1 MWRQPPSAVSR
12 RQSRATSTTQVIRA
26 GSGGAGRAGS
36 YGAEGAIRTGQKGRF
51 EPGQEGQIR
60 IRAGGAGSYQ
70 GTKGKVAS
78 GHEGRFVSGHAFRR
92 AVSSLR
98 KSGFSRCSSPA
109 CTRTRNRRTE
119 SLTRCHSRLRAFL
132 VVIPT
137 TREARIRSANAASV
151 QQIPPSTLA
160 RLVRMTGSAISGK
173 SHS

>member
-36 YGAEGAIRTGQKGRF
+36 YGAEGAIRTGAGRTN
-51 EPGQEGQIR
+51 
-60 IRAGGAGSYQ
+60 SYQ
-70 GTKGKVAS
+70 GGRGRVVS

>member
-36 YGAEGAIRTGQKGRF
+36 YGAEGAIRTG
-51 EPGQEGQIR
+51 
-60 IRAGGAGSYQ
+60 AGGAGSYQGTRADSYQ